1 MSYAEIMAIP
11 DDESSLGET
20 ENITS
25 ISYPSTP
32 TPANHKDHSIS
43 DMKHSLSQT
52 STAHTINVNYNHHHS
67 LQNKNSAEIDIPELL
82 ESLIHHPQF
91 QSPSKLVQHSNSLPI
106 TANETTAISK
116 PKTRTLR
123 MDGLSKPLHFT
134 EFDIPDPPNLKYA
147 NNLDQL
153 IHDWD
158 HSSHITIKHV
168 DIPLKYWSQVFRWA
182 SPETWKMLKN
192 EWSKWRVLSLGS
204 TESHLY
210 P

>member
-20 ENITS
+20 ENVAS

-32 TPANHKDHSIS
+32 ISMNHKDHSIS
-43 DMKHSLSQT
+43 DMKHSLNQT
-52 STAHTINVNYNHHHS
+52 SMAHTINVNYRHCYS
-67 LQNKNSAEIDIPELL
+67 LQNKNGAEIDIPELFK
-82 ESLIHHPQF
+82 SLVHHTQL
-91 QSPSKLVQHSNSLPI
+91 QSPSKLVQHSNPLSI
-106 TANETTAISK
+106 TINETIEASK
-116 PKTRTLR
+116 PKIKILR
-123 MDGLSKPLHFT
+123 MDGLAKPLRFT

-147 NNLDQL
+147 NDLDQL
-153 IHDWD
+153 IQDWD
-158 HSSHITIKHV
+158 HSNHITIKHM

-182 SPETWKMLKN
+182 CPETWKVLKN

-210 P
+210 A